1 MTKKRRNNGR
11 NKNNRGHVKRVHC
24 VFSNKLIPKDK
35 AVTRY
40 IVRNIIESSGLRDIQ
55 EACVYESYCLPKMYF
70 KNTYSIEAAIHN
82 KIVRVRSRSG
92 RKNRQPPRRK
102 NAKKFA

>member
-40 IVRNIIESSGLRDIQ
+40 VVRNIIESSGLRDIQ

-82 KIVRVRSRSG
+82 KIVRVRSRDG
-92 RKNRQPPRRK
+92 RKNRQPPKRK
-102 NAKKFA
+102 GAKKFA

>member
-11 NKNNRGHVKRVHC
+11 NKNNRGHVRRVHC

-40 IVRNIIESSGLRDIQ
+40 VVRNIIESSSLRDIQ
-55 EACVYESYCLPKMYF
+55 EACLYESYCLPKLYF

-82 KIVRVRSRSG
+82 KIVRVRSHKG
-92 RKNRQPPRRK
+92 RKDRQPPKKK
-102 NAKKFA
+102 NYKKFS

>member
-82 KIVRVRSRSG
+82 KIVRVRSRDG

>member
-11 NKNNRGHVKRVHC
+11 NKNNRGHLKRVHC

-35 AVTRY
+35 AITRY
-40 IVRNIIESSGLRDIQ
+40 VVRNIIESSGLRDIQ
-55 EACVYESYCLPKMYF
+55 EACVYESYSLPKLYF

-82 KIVRVRSRSG
+82 KIIRVRSREG
-92 RKNRQPPRRK
+92 RKSRIHIRK
-102 NAKKFA
+102 RIFKKFT

>member
-11 NKNNRGHVKRVHC
+11 NKNNRGLVKRVHC
-24 VFSNKLIPKDK
+24 IFSNKLVPKDK

-40 IVRNIIESSGLRDIQ
+40 VVRNIIESSALRDIQ
-55 EACVYESYCLPKMYF
+55 QACIYDSYCLPKLYF

-82 KIVRVRSRSG
+82 KIVRVRSREG
-92 RKNRQPPRRK
+92 RKNRQPPKRK
-102 NAKKFA
+102 ILKKFS